1 VDSDDG
7 AARDVLSRGSSKQ
20 LAPAGH
26 AIALHAD
33 LSLVVATNQTLFL
46 VKSDDSWS
54 QAAVHDKSRLE
65 KHATAVAVAI
75 RERKRAY
82 VLVKT
87 EDEYSI
93 EDVDWEKESEGDM
106 VWGMVLLGL
115 GLAYF
120 MYWRF
125 QMGRLASN
133 LNKKRS

>member
-7 AARDVLSRGSSKQ
+7 AVRDILSTGSSKQ

-33 LSLVVATNQTLFL
+33 LSVVVATNQSLFL

-54 QAAVHDKSRLE
+54 QAAVHDKSELE
-65 KHATAVAVAI
+65 EHTTAVAVAI

-82 VLVKT
+82 VLIKS
-87 EDEYSI
+87 ENGYRI
-93 EDVDWEKESEGDM
+93 EDVAWEKASEGDM
-106 VWGMVLLGL
+106 LWGMVLLGL

-125 QMGRLASN
+125 QMGKLASN
-133 LNKKRS
+133 LNRKRS